1 MAIQP
6 SNIFRSINV
15 LPLHK
20 FIDCIVNKNLAA
32 LTING
37 MPSPEELAFAWTNIL
52 QQYSDA
58 IGDAEFRLYANKT
71 KELAL
76 YTINYNLVNTLIDV
90 LKKEHSKK
98 LCVELNAIL
107 KTTFK
112 FNYDNK
118 EEYAKELSRCY
129 NRAKVF
135 KINIDLLQK
144 QVSEL
149 EKKFETKDAPP
160 AATYY
165 QSTLITLSDHAK
177 YPITDSITV
186 FEFCERIKR
195 FNNYCEHLK
204 SKANVRAI
212 NR

>member
-90 LKKEHSKK
+90 LRKEYNKN
-98 LCVELNAIL
+98 LCNELNGLL

-112 FNYDNK
+112 FNYQNK
-118 EEYAKELSRCY
+118 EEYEKELSRCY

-149 EKKFETKDAPP
+149 EKKFETKEGTPSE
-160 AATYY
+160 TYY

-177 YPITDSITV
+177 YPITDAITV

-195 FNNYCEHLK
+195 FNHYCEQLK
-204 SKANVRAI
+204 VKTNVRATH
-212 NR
+212 R